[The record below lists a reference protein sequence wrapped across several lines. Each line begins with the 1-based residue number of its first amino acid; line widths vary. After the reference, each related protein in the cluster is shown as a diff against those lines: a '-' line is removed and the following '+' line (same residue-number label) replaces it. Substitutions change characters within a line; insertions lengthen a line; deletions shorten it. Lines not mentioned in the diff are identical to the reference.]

1 MNLDLYTLTAF
12 FVGIL
17 GGAVAGTWLAR
28 FITGLTVE
36 RLERKVQSVSDNKFD
51 LKGQRVRLK
60 QLEQRL
66 DAEAARI
73 PLAERELKEKSVEI
87 RELTTA
93 LNETTALTSELT
105 AALRARKAK
114 VQQLQLEQTKWLK
127 RNKALL
133 LKSESTEQ
141 QIAELKKE
149 IAKNRSA
156 NGVNPDATHDANHT
170 AANGTT
176 NGAAAAQ
183 SPAQGATELAAA
195 GRKKEAPT
203 AAPAMA
209 QALAAGHHLRQ
220 PAITSTTTFS
230 SAVDKVAGSNVES
243 LVSRMQQMES
253 ELEAW
258 FERVGKLEANVTSQV
273 GQASSLALLEQVL
286 RGEAK
291 AQENAKSPE
300 MPTLLGSKSAS

>member
-17 GGAVAGTWLAR
+17 AGAVGGFWLAR

-36 RLERKVQSVSDNKFD
+36 RLERKVQSLSDSKFE

-73 PLAERELKEKSVEI
+73 PMAERELKDKTGEI

-93 LNETTALTSELT
+93 LNETTALTSDLT
-105 AALRARKAK
+105 AALRTRKAK

-133 LKSESTEQ
+133 LKTEGAES
-141 QIAELKKE
+141 QIAELQKD
-149 IAKNRSA
+149 IAKNRTASQTLTTQKAPHGKASNGESA
-156 NGVNPDATHDANHT
+156 SESV
-170 AANGTT
+170 
-176 NGAAAAQ
+176 
-183 SPAQGATELAAA
+183 
-195 GRKKEAPT
+195 
-203 AAPAMA
+203 AAP
-209 QALAAGHHLRQ
+209 ALAAGHHLE
-220 PAITSTTTFS
+220 ANGTANGID
-230 SAVDKVAGSNVES
+230 DKNVEN
-243 LVSRMQQMES
+243 LTSRMHQMEA
-253 ELEAW
+253 ELKTW
-258 FERVGKLEANVTSQV
+258 FDRVGKLEANVTGQA
-273 GQASSLALLEQVL
+273 GQASGLALLEQVL

-291 AQENAKSPE
+291 AQDEAAKNDD
-300 MPTLLGSKSAS
+300 MPTLLGSNSAS